1 MGAKKHDI
9 NVLHKRGRLI
19 CSRGVVYT
27 RTVVRGN
34 RHILSLLVKNIVFL
48 FTMFSNYEQRRM
60 KTSLHT
66 HTRARASKHKHTH
79 TQAHTHTHT
88 HTHTQI

>member
-19 CSRGVVYT
+19 CSLGVVYT

-66 HTRARASKHKHTH
+66 RTHARMHTHAHTRTRKHTQRK
-79 TQAHTHTHT
+79 QAHA
-88 HTHTQI
+88 QI